1 LSLNARLLL
10 IGVAPSFLAPNSP
23 ELTIYFAVIDKRKGT
38 ILDKTIFWVIVVGT
52 IIVTLTLI
60 SNILMPFFIAG
71 IISYILQ
78 PIIDNLLLRYKLSRT
93 IVVSVISFLFFSI
106 FAIVMVVLLPI
117 IYQQTTL
124 LISKIPAYKDY
135 LQTELIPVITAKFYS
150 IDPDIADNIKNSIS
164 NFVNG
169 IFLLITGLANNIWHV
184 TMVTINLFVLIL
196 LIPLILFY
204 FLRDWLTMS
213 ENINLLLPLKGKK
226 KILKILSAI
235 NTSLSAYI
243 RGQLNVCLLLSIY
256 YGVSLSIL
264 GVDLGLLLG
273 VLSGFSIIIPF
284 VGILISFSLTMI
296 VSYFAFG
303 MVSTLFYIIIIY
315 LVGTIVEGY
324 ILSPKIIGD
333 KIGLHPLWI
342 IFAVLALGNIFGFLG
357 ILFAIPIAS
366 IIKVLFLAAIDFY
379 KSSKFYKS

>member
-1 LSLNARLLL
+1 M
-10 IGVAPSFLAPNSP
+10 
-23 ELTIYFAVIDKRKGT
+23 
-38 ILDKTIFWVIVVGT
+38 DKTIFWVIIVGT

-78 PIIDNLLLRYKLSRT
+78 PIIDNLSLRYKLSRT

-106 FAIVMVVLLPI
+106 LAIILVVLLPI

-124 LISKIPAYKDY
+124 LVNKIPAYKDY
-135 LQTELIPVITAKFYS
+135 LQTELIPVITTKIYS
-150 IDPDIADNIKNSIS
+150 IDPNIADTIKNSVS
-164 NFVNG
+164 DFVNG
-169 IFLLITGLANNIWHV
+169 IFLLLTGFANNIWHV
-184 TMVTINLFVLIL
+184 TKVTINLLVLIL

-204 FLRDWLTMS
+204 FLRDWFIMS
-213 ENINLLLPLKGKK
+213 NNINLLLPLKGKK
-226 KILKILSAI
+226 RIQEILSAI
-235 NTSLSAYI
+235 NTALSAYI
-243 RGQLNVCLLLSIY
+243 RGQINVCLLLSVY
-256 YGVSLSIL
+256 YGVSLSVL
-264 GVDLGLLLG
+264 GVDLGVLLG

-303 MVSTLFYIIIIY
+303 MVNTLFYIIIIY
-315 LVGTIVEGY
+315 SIGIIVEGY

-342 IFAVLALGNIFGFLG
+342 IFAVLALGNMFGFLG

-366 IIKVLFLAAIDFY
+366 IVKVLFLAAIDFY
-379 KSSKFYKS
+379 KSSKFYS

>member
-1 LSLNARLLL
+1 M
-10 IGVAPSFLAPNSP
+10 
-23 ELTIYFAVIDKRKGT
+23 
-38 ILDKTIFWVIVVGT
+38 VVGT

-78 PIIDNLLLRYKLSRT
+78 PIIDNLSLRYKLSRT

-150 IDPDIADNIKNSIS
+150 IDTDIADNIKNSIS

>member
-1 LSLNARLLL
+1 M
-10 IGVAPSFLAPNSP
+10 
-23 ELTIYFAVIDKRKGT
+23 
-38 ILDKTIFWVIVVGT
+38 DKTIFWVIVVGT

-78 PIIDNLLLRYKLSRT
+78 PIIDNLSLRYKLSRT

>member
-1 LSLNARLLL
+1 M
-10 IGVAPSFLAPNSP
+10 
-23 ELTIYFAVIDKRKGT
+23 
-38 ILDKTIFWVIVVGT
+38 DKTIFWVIVVGT

-324 ILSPKIIGD
+324 VLSPKIIGD

>member
-1 LSLNARLLL
+1 M
-10 IGVAPSFLAPNSP
+10 
-23 ELTIYFAVIDKRKGT
+23 
-38 ILDKTIFWVIVVGT
+38 DKTIFWVIVVGT

-135 LQTELIPVITAKFYS
+135 LQTELIPVITTKFYS
-150 IDPDIADNIKNSIS
+150 IYPDIADNIKNSIS

-184 TMVTINLFVLIL
+184 TMVTINLFVLVL

-273 VLSGFSIIIPF
+273 ALSGFSIIIPF

>member
-1 LSLNARLLL
+1 M
-10 IGVAPSFLAPNSP
+10 
-23 ELTIYFAVIDKRKGT
+23 DKA
-38 ILDKTIFWVIVVGT
+38 IFWVIVVGT

-78 PIIDNLLLRYKLSRT
+78 PIIDNLSSRYKLSRT
-93 IVVSVISFLFFSI
+93 IVISVISFLFFSI
-106 FAIVMVVLLPI
+106 IAIVVVILLPI
-117 IYQQTTL
+117 MYQQTTL
-124 LISKIPAYKDY
+124 LINKIPAYKDY
-135 LQTELIPVITAKFYS
+135 LQTELIPVITAKIYS
-150 IDPDIADNIKNSIS
+150 IDPNIADNIKNSIS

-204 FLRDWLTMS
+204 FLQDWFTMS
-213 ENINLLLPLKGKK
+213 NNINLLLPVKGKK
-226 KILKILSAI
+226 KIQEILSAI
-235 NTSLSAYI
+235 NDSLSAYI
-243 RGQLNVCLLLSIY
+243 RGQLNVCLLLSVY

-264 GVDLGLLLG
+264 GVDLGVLLG
-273 VLSGFSIIIPF
+273 ILSGFSIIIPF
-284 VGILISFSLTMI
+284 VGILISFFLTMI

-303 MVSTLFYIIIIY
+303 IVNTLFYIIIIY
-315 LVGTIVEGY
+315 LVGIIVEGY

-366 IIKVLFLAAIDFY
+366 ITKVLFLAAIDFY
-379 KSSKFYKS
+379 KSSKFYKT

>member
-1 LSLNARLLL
+1 M
-10 IGVAPSFLAPNSP
+10 
-23 ELTIYFAVIDKRKGT
+23 
-38 ILDKTIFWVIVVGT
+38 DKTIFWVIIVGT

-78 PIIDNLLLRYKLSRT
+78 PIIDNLSLRYKLSRT

-106 FAIVMVVLLPI
+106 LAIILVVLLPI

-124 LISKIPAYKDY
+124 LVNKIPAYKDY
-135 LQTELIPVITAKFYS
+135 LQTELIPVITTKIYS
-150 IDPDIADNIKNSIS
+150 IDPNIADTIKNSVS
-164 NFVNG
+164 DFVNG
-169 IFLLITGLANNIWHV
+169 IFLLLTGFANNIWHV
-184 TMVTINLFVLIL
+184 TKVTINLLVLIL

-204 FLRDWLTMS
+204 FLRDWFIMS
-213 ENINLLLPLKGKK
+213 NNINLLLPLKGKK
-226 KILKILSAI
+226 RIQEILSAI
-235 NTSLSAYI
+235 NTALSAYI
-243 RGQLNVCLLLSIY
+243 RGQINVCLLLSVY
-256 YGVSLSIL
+256 YGVSLSVL
-264 GVDLGLLLG
+264 GVDLGVLLG

-303 MVSTLFYIIIIY
+303 MVNTLFYIIIIY
-315 LVGTIVEGY
+315 SIGIIVEGY

-366 IIKVLFLAAIDFY
+366 IVKVLFLAAIDFY
-379 KSSKFYKS
+379 KSSKFYS

>member
-1 LSLNARLLL
+1 
-10 IGVAPSFLAPNSP
+10 
-23 ELTIYFAVIDKRKGT
+23 
-38 ILDKTIFWVIVVGT
+38 
-52 IIVTLTLI
+52 
-60 SNILMPFFIAG
+60 MPFFIAG

-78 PIIDNLLLRYKLSRT
+78 PIIDNLSLRYKLSRT

-150 IDPDIADNIKNSIS
+150 IDTDIADNIKNSIS

>member
-1 LSLNARLLL
+1 M
-10 IGVAPSFLAPNSP
+10 
-23 ELTIYFAVIDKRKGT
+23 
-38 ILDKTIFWVIVVGT
+38 DKTIFWVIVVGT

-78 PIIDNLLLRYKLSRT
+78 PIIDDLSLRYKLSRT

-366 IIKVLFLAAIDFY
+366 IVKVLFLAAIDFY
-379 KSSKFYKS
+379 KSSKFYKT

>member
-1 LSLNARLLL
+1 M
-10 IGVAPSFLAPNSP
+10 
-23 ELTIYFAVIDKRKGT
+23 
-38 ILDKTIFWVIVVGT
+38 DKTIFWVIVVGT

-78 PIIDNLLLRYKLSRT
+78 PIIDNLSLRYKLSRT

-135 LQTELIPVITAKFYS
+135 LQTELIPVITTKFYS

-226 KILKILSAI
+226 KILKILSTI

-366 IIKVLFLAAIDFY
+366 IVKVLFLSAIDFY
-379 KSSKFYKS
+379 KSSKFYKT

>member
-1 LSLNARLLL
+1 M
-10 IGVAPSFLAPNSP
+10 
-23 ELTIYFAVIDKRKGT
+23 
-38 ILDKTIFWVIVVGT
+38 DKTIFWVIVVGT

-78 PIIDNLLLRYKLSRT
+78 PIIDNLSLRYKLSRT

-106 FAIVMVVLLPI
+106 FAIVIVVLLPI

-235 NTSLSAYI
+235 NTSLSSYI

-366 IIKVLFLAAIDFY
+366 IVKVLFLAAIDFY
-379 KSSKFYKS
+379 KSSKFYKT

>member
-1 LSLNARLLL
+1 M
-10 IGVAPSFLAPNSP
+10 
-23 ELTIYFAVIDKRKGT
+23 
-38 ILDKTIFWVIVVGT
+38 DKTIFWVIVVGT

-78 PIIDNLLLRYKLSRT
+78 PIIDNLSLRYKLSRT

-106 FAIVMVVLLPI
+106 FAIVIVVLLPI

-366 IIKVLFLAAIDFY
+366 IVKVLFLSAIDFY
-379 KSSKFYKS
+379 KSSKFYKT

>member
-1 LSLNARLLL
+1 M
-10 IGVAPSFLAPNSP
+10 
-23 ELTIYFAVIDKRKGT
+23 
-38 ILDKTIFWVIVVGT
+38 DKTIFWVIVVGT

-78 PIIDNLLLRYKLSRT
+78 PIIDNLSLRYKLSRT

-366 IIKVLFLAAIDFY
+366 IVKVLFLSAIDFY
-379 KSSKFYKS
+379 KSSKFYKT

>member
-1 LSLNARLLL
+1 M
-10 IGVAPSFLAPNSP
+10 
-23 ELTIYFAVIDKRKGT
+23 DKA
-38 ILDKTIFWVIVVGT
+38 IFWVIIVGT

-60 SNILMPFFIAG
+60 SSILMPFFIAG

-78 PIIDNLLLRYKLSRT
+78 PIIDNLSLRYKLSRT

-106 FAIVMVVLLPI
+106 LAIVLVVLLPI

-124 LISKIPAYKDY
+124 LVNKIPAYKDY
-135 LQTELIPVITAKFYS
+135 LQTELIPVITTKIYS
-150 IDPDIADNIKNSIS
+150 IDPNIADTIKNSIS

-169 IFLLITGLANNIWHV
+169 IFLLLTGFANNIWHV
-184 TMVTINLFVLIL
+184 TMVTINLVVLIL

-213 ENINLLLPLKGKK
+213 NNINLLLPVKGKK
-226 KILKILSAI
+226 KIQEILSAI
-235 NTSLSAYI
+235 NISLSAYI

-264 GVDLGLLLG
+264 GVDLGVLLG

-303 MVSTLFYIIIIY
+303 MVNTLFYIIIIY
-315 LVGTIVEGY
+315 SVGIIVEGY

-366 IIKVLFLAAIDFY
+366 IVKVLFLAAIDFY
-379 KSSKFYKS
+379 KSSKFYR

>member
-1 LSLNARLLL
+1 MNKA
-10 IGVAPSFLAPNSP
+10 
-23 ELTIYFAVIDKRKGT
+23 
-38 ILDKTIFWVIVVGT
+38 IFWVIVVST
-52 IIVTLTLI
+52 IIITLTLI
-60 SNILMPFFIAG
+60 SNILMSFFIAG

-78 PIIDNLLLRYKLSRT
+78 PIIDNLSLRYKLSRT

-106 FAIVMVVLLPI
+106 LAIILVVLLPI
-117 IYQQTTL
+117 IYQQTAL

-135 LQTELIPVITAKFYS
+135 LQTELIPVITAKIYS
-150 IDPDIADNIKNSIS
+150 IDPNIADNIKNSIS

-184 TMVTINLFVLIL
+184 TRVTINLLVLIL

-204 FLRDWLTMS
+204 FLRDWFTMS

-226 KILKILSAI
+226 KIQEILSAI
-235 NTSLSAYI
+235 NDSLSAYI
-243 RGQLNVCLLLSIY
+243 RGQLNVCLLLSVY
-256 YGVSLSIL
+256 YGVSLSVL
-264 GVDLGLLLG
+264 GVDLGVLLG

-303 MVSTLFYIIIIY
+303 MVNTLFYIIIIY
-315 LVGTIVEGY
+315 LIGTIVEGY

-366 IIKVLFLAAIDFY
+366 IVKVLFLAAIDFY
-379 KSSKFYKS
+379 KSSKFYKN

>member
-1 LSLNARLLL
+1 M
-10 IGVAPSFLAPNSP
+10 
-23 ELTIYFAVIDKRKGT
+23 
-38 ILDKTIFWVIVVGT
+38 DKTIFWVIVVGT

-78 PIIDNLLLRYKLSRT
+78 PIIDNLSLRYKLSRT

-106 FAIVMVVLLPI
+106 FAIVIVVLLPI

-204 FLRDWLTMS
+204 FLRDWSAMS

-366 IIKVLFLAAIDFY
+366 IVKVLFLAAIDFY

>member
-1 LSLNARLLL
+1 M
-10 IGVAPSFLAPNSP
+10 
-23 ELTIYFAVIDKRKGT
+23 
-38 ILDKTIFWVIVVGT
+38 DKTIFWVIVVGT

-78 PIIDNLLLRYKLSRT
+78 PIIDNLSLRYKLSRT

-150 IDPDIADNIKNSIS
+150 IAPDIADNIKNSIS

-256 YGVSLSIL
+256 YGASLSIL

>member
-1 LSLNARLLL
+1 M
-10 IGVAPSFLAPNSP
+10 
-23 ELTIYFAVIDKRKGT
+23 
-38 ILDKTIFWVIVVGT
+38 DKTIFWVIIVGT

-78 PIIDNLLLRYKLSRT
+78 PIIDNLSLRYKLSRT

-106 FAIVMVVLLPI
+106 LAIVLVVLLPI

-124 LISKIPAYKDY
+124 LVNKIPAYKDY
-135 LQTELIPVITAKFYS
+135 LQTELIPVITAKIYS
-150 IDPDIADNIKNSIS
+150 IDPNIADTIKNSIS

-169 IFLLITGLANNIWHV
+169 IFLLLTGFANNIWHV
-184 TMVTINLFVLIL
+184 TMVTINLLVLIL

-213 ENINLLLPLKGKK
+213 NNINLLLPVKGKK
-226 KILKILSAI
+226 KIQEILSAI
-235 NTSLSAYI
+235 NTALSAYI
-243 RGQLNVCLLLSIY
+243 RGQINVCLLLSIY

-264 GVDLGLLLG
+264 GVDLGVLLG

-303 MVSTLFYIIIIY
+303 MVNTLFYIIIIY
-315 LVGTIVEGY
+315 SVGIIVEGY

-366 IIKVLFLAAIDFY
+366 IVKVLFLAAIDFY
-379 KSSKFYKS
+379 KSSKFYKT

>member
-1 LSLNARLLL
+1 MNKA
-10 IGVAPSFLAPNSP
+10 
-23 ELTIYFAVIDKRKGT
+23 
-38 ILDKTIFWVIVVGT
+38 IFWVIVVST
-52 IIVTLTLI
+52 IIITLTLI

-78 PIIDNLLLRYKLSRT
+78 PIIDNLSLRYKLSRT

-106 FAIVMVVLLPI
+106 LAIILVVLMPI

-135 LQTELIPVITAKFYS
+135 LQTELIPVITAKIYS
-150 IDPDIADNIKNSIS
+150 IDPNIADNIKNSIS

-184 TMVTINLFVLIL
+184 TRVTINLLVLIL

-204 FLRDWLTMS
+204 FLRDWFTMS

-226 KILKILSAI
+226 KIQEILSAI
-235 NTSLSAYI
+235 NDSLSAYI
-243 RGQLNVCLLLSIY
+243 RGQLNVCLLLSVY
-256 YGVSLSIL
+256 YGVSLSVL
-264 GVDLGLLLG
+264 GVDLGVLLG

-303 MVSTLFYIIIIY
+303 MVNTLFYIIIIY
-315 LVGTIVEGY
+315 LIGTIVEGY

-366 IIKVLFLAAIDFY
+366 IVKVLFLAAIDFY
-379 KSSKFYKS
+379 KSSKFYKN

>member
-1 LSLNARLLL
+1 M
-10 IGVAPSFLAPNSP
+10 
-23 ELTIYFAVIDKRKGT
+23 
-38 ILDKTIFWVIVVGT
+38 DKTIFWVIVVGT

>member
-1 LSLNARLLL
+1 M
-10 IGVAPSFLAPNSP
+10 
-23 ELTIYFAVIDKRKGT
+23 
-38 ILDKTIFWVIVVGT
+38 DKTIFWVIVVGT

-78 PIIDNLLLRYKLSRT
+78 PIIDNLSLRYKLSRT

-106 FAIVMVVLLPI
+106 FAIVIVVLLPI

-135 LQTELIPVITAKFYS
+135 LQTELIPVITAKIYS

-169 IFLLITGLANNIWHV
+169 IFLLIAGLANNIWHV

-226 KILKILSAI
+226 KILKILSAT

-366 IIKVLFLAAIDFY
+366 IVKVLFLSAIDFY
-379 KSSKFYKS
+379 KSSKFYKT